1 MVWYRYFCQ
10 HYKVTLNY
18 MAETLGMLCDK
29 LTIVKLKQFHTEE
42 ESRLQSLATQSLQLQ
57 EEINEYIADA
67 ICGKILPERMSF
79 AANKVFKKEG
89 NTVAEVNG
97 NFGEVFYHLADVN
110 CKLWHEQ
117 EKVYEFEKVAIA
129 DKDKVV
135 KQLALLNLERNKCID
150 AINEQ
155 LIQLV
160 NKSK

>member
-1 MVWYRYFCQ
+1 
-10 HYKVTLNY
+10 

-29 LTIVKLKQFHTEE
+29 LTIVKLKQFHTEN
-42 ESRLQSLATQSLQLQ
+42 ESRLQSLAVQSVQLQ
-57 EEINEYIADA
+57 QEIDEYITDA
-67 ICGKILPERMSF
+67 IAGNILPERMSF

-97 NFGEVFYHLADVN
+97 NFGEVFYQLADVN

-117 EKVYEFEKVAIA
+117 EKVYEFEKVAVQE
-129 DKDKVV
+129 KDMVV

-155 LIQLV
+155 FIKLL
-160 NKSK
+160 NKSR